1 MSNVKDGD
9 KSLGTVAAIIIML
22 LNIYSWLI
30 VIYILMSWIPN
41 ARESG
46 LGQMLGQIVEP
57 YLEPFRKIIPPIGML
72 DISPIFAFLALRF
85 AEVGVKAIFN
95 MLM

>member
-1 MSNVKDGD
+1 M
-9 KSLGTVAAIIIML
+9 GTVASIIIL
-22 LNIYSWLI
+22 LMNIYSWLI
-30 VIYILMSWIPN
+30 IIYILMSWVPN

-46 LGQMLGQIVEP
+46 FGQMLGQIVEP

-72 DISPIFAFLALRF
+72 DISPIVAILALKI
-85 AEVGVKAIFN
+85 AEAGVVAIFE